1 MAVAALI
8 LGILSIVLFCIPF
21 VGVAC
26 GVAALVLGI
35 LGMKKDPQ
43 KKGMCIAG
51 IVLGSVGI
59 VIYVLLLILGMALQN
74 STAWQEFLQGIEAG
88 LYD

>member
-1 MAVAALI
+1 MAVAALV

-35 LGMKKDPQ
+35 LGMKRSAEKRNVHRRYCFGICRHRDLHIAADSWYGAA
-43 KKGMCIAG
+43 KYHSLAG
-51 IVLGSVGI
+51 IL
-59 VIYVLLLILGMALQN
+59 
-74 STAWQEFLQGIEAG
+74 AG
-88 LYD
+88 N